1 MPTATAIE
9 EVVPSSMPLTGLKH
23 HRVRV
28 VASAQQPVLWR
39 LVRVLGSARLGG
51 QRSDRPSP
59 HAGSTQ
65 NLQL

>member
-1 MPTATAIE
+1 
-9 EVVPSSMPLTGLKH
+9 MPLTGLKH